1 MNKEEI
7 KASLAGIFPDVT
19 FDETG
24 EFLTVIVPSENLLPL
39 MTYLRNTVEYDMD
52 YLFCLTCI
60 DWKDHF
66 MMVYHLLSKTHRH
79 EFVVKAKLTDR
90 ENPKIESLVP
100 LWKTAN
106 FHEREVFDLFGITF
120 LHHPDL
126 RRIFLDDNW
135 PGFPLRKDYVDENM
149 IEI

>member
-1 MNKEEI
+1 MNKEEL
-7 KASLAGIFPDVT
+7 KTALTALLPEAT

-24 EFLTVIVPSENLLPL
+24 EFLTVIVPSENLLPF
-39 MTYLRNTVEYDMD
+39 MTSLRNNAEFDMD

-66 MMVYHLLSKTHRH
+66 MMVYHMLSKTHRH
-79 EFVVKAKLTDR
+79 EFVVKAKLADR
-90 ENPKIESLVP
+90 VDPKIESLSGI
-100 LWKTAN
+100 WKTAN
-106 FHEREVFDLFGITF
+106 FHEREVFDLFGVKF

>member
-1 MNKEEI
+1 MNKEELKTAI
-7 KASLAGIFPDVT
+7 SGILPEAT

-24 EFLTVIVPSENLLPL
+24 EFLVAIVPVNNFLSF
-39 MTYLRNTVEYDMD
+39 MTDIRNKPEFNMD

-66 MMVYHLLSKTHRH
+66 MMVYHLLSKDHKH
-79 EFVVKAKLTDR
+79 EFVVKAKITDR
-90 ENPKIESLVP
+90 AKPEIETVCGI
-100 LWKTAN
+100 WKTAE
-106 FHEREVFDLFGITF
+106 FHEREVFDLFGVNF
-120 LHHPDL
+120 LHHPDM
-126 RRIFLDDNW
+126 RRIFLDENW

>member
-7 KASLAGIFPDVT
+7 KTSLAGVFPDVT

-39 MTYLRNTVEYDMD
+39 MTFLRKNVEYDMD

-66 MMVYHLLSKTHRH
+66 MMVYHLLSKTLRH
-79 EFVVKAKLTDR
+79 EFVVKAKLSDR
-90 ENPKIESLVP
+90 ENPQIESLSGI
-100 LWKTAN
+100 WQTAN
-106 FHEREVFDLFGITF
+106 FHEREVFDLFGIKF
-120 LHHPDL
+120 LNHPDL